1 MGRGW
6 KVMAIALVAIL
17 AAGIIVGIVFAV
29 MAAFPGKPKAR
40 IISLTLAREDG
51 KALNP
56 KKVPLDTDL
65 VLTATY
71 DASYPADGRGTLKL
85 WVESSSGEEL
95 IGDTFEVKSSG
106 LTQKKEYIVNMTAGS
121 GKPVKA
127 KARLTV
133 TSGGK
138 KTTEEK
144 YITYTAEKGSVKDE
158 NTTDASDLETARD
171 NVKTD
176 YNKLVTTVQVANSAG
191 VDISDVKDQIADI
204 GVKIPEATTVEEL
217 DSLSEA
223 PAAARVVVHPH
234 LVADPLHVELVDER
248 PLPAVAAG
256 RHDRLVEDLLPG

>member
-40 IISLTLAREDG
+40 IISLTLARKDG
-51 KALNP
+51 KALNL

-65 VLTATY
+65 VLTTTY
-71 DASYPADGRGTLKL
+71 DASFPADGRGTIKL
-85 WVESSSGEEL
+85 WVESGSGEEL

-106 LTQKKEYIVNMTAGS
+106 LTQKKDYSLNMTAGS

-133 TSGGK
+133 TAGGT
-138 KTTEEK
+138 KTTGEK
-144 YITYTAEKGSVKDE
+144 SIAYTAEKGSVKEE
-158 NTTDASDLETARD
+158 NSTDSSDLETARK
-171 NVKTD
+171 NVQSD
-176 YNKLVTTVQVANSAG
+176 FNNLMTTAQVANSAG
-191 VDISDVKDQIADI
+191 IDISDLKNQIADI

-217 DSLSEA
+217 DSLSEDIA
-223 PAAARVVVHPH
+223 T
-234 LVADPLHVELVDER
+234 LQSELESR
-248 PLPAVAAG
+248 IKQ
-256 RHDRLVEDLLPG
+256 